1 MAIVI
6 DLILI
11 AVILLFV
18 LTSAKRGF
26 VKVLIETAG
35 FIAAVIVAFTVSTP
49 LAELTYDKIIEPP
62 VIEAAVNAV
71 GESAEHEAWNALPDF
86 IVESDFLIN
95 SENEFFGTT
104 VNSFTEKITINI
116 GDGVENAV
124 KNASREVVKPVATK
138 LIGLLYSVI
147 LIIVLSIV
155 AKFLAKILNKLFSFS
170 FVGKINRTLGG
181 VVGFVKGSVV
191 AVILCAIISLILSF
205 TGKPFLIFSED
216 TINQTYLFNF
226 LLNIIL

>member
-1 MAIVI
+1 MSIAI

-11 AVILLFV
+11 AVILFFV
-18 LTSAKRGF
+18 LTSARRGF

-35 FIAAVIVAFTVSTP
+35 FIAAVILAFTVSTP

-86 IVESDFLIN
+86 LIN
-95 SENEFFGTT
+95 SENSFFGTT
-104 VNSFTEKITINI
+104 VNSFTEKITTNI
-116 GDGVENAV
+116 GDGVEEAV
-124 KNASREVVKPVATK
+124 KTASQEVVKPVAAK

-155 AKFLAKILNKLFSFS
+155 VKFLAKIINKLFSFS
-170 FVGKINRTLGG
+170 FVGNINRTLGG
-181 VVGFVKGSVV
+181 IVGFVKGTIIAVV
-191 AVILCAIISLILSF
+191 ICAVVSLILSF

-216 TINQTYLFNF
+216 TINQTYLFKF
-226 LLNIIL
+226 LTDIIL

>member
-1 MAIVI
+1 MSIVI

-26 VKVLIETAG
+26 VKVLIETVG
-35 FIAAVIVAFTVSTP
+35 FIAAVIVAFTISTP

-62 VIEAAVNAV
+62 VIEAAVNAA

-86 IVESDFLIN
+86 LIN
-95 SENEFFGTT
+95 SDNAFFATT
-104 VNSFTEKITINI
+104 VNSFTEKITIKI
-116 GDGVENAV
+116 SDGVENAV

-216 TINQTYLFNF
+216 TINQTYLFKF
-226 LLNIIL
+226 LSNIIL